1 MPPCAHRG
9 TLVGL
14 EVIVSAVETARD
26 EAAPVVATSRR
37 VGPGRA
43 LACKVLIVTSMPN
56 EASIELVESW
66 QRLGLDAELASGAEA
81 LAAYRP
87 GDRVIGRLDVLPT
100 LDGVEPGMLAL
111 LLLERR
117 GARLVNTAG
126 SLLRAHDKLRAGRL
140 LTSLGL
146 PHPATRPV
154 ATIDAAAA
162 LEPPFVLKP
171 RFGSWGK
178 SVYRCDTRASQAT
191 CLDEIE
197 TTPWFRRHGAL
208 VQELIPPLGHDL
220 RVLVADG
227 RVVGAIERIAAE
239 GEWRTN
245 ISLGGTSRPSRPSSD
260 AAELA
265 RTAAVVVGT
274 DLVGVDLL
282 PLATGG
288 HLVLE
293 LNGAV
298 DFDHDYSLGTLDV
311 FAEVADALD
320 LVPWAV

>member
-1 MPPCAHRG
+1 MPRGTRRG
-9 TLVGL
+9 TLVGR
-14 EVIVSAVETARD
+14 EVFVSAVETARD
-26 EAAPVVATSRR
+26 EAAPVVAVSRR
-37 VGPGRA
+37 VYPGRRA
-43 LACKVLIVTSMPN
+43 LAGKVLIVTSAPN
-56 EASIELVESW
+56 DASIELVESW
-66 QRLGLDAELASGAEA
+66 QRLGLDAELVSGAGA
-81 LAAYRP
+81 LASYRA

-126 SLLRAHDKLRAGRL
+126 SLLRAHDKLRAGRI
-140 LTSLGL
+140 LTSLRL

-162 LEPPFVLKP
+162 LTPPFVLKP

-178 SVYRCDTRASQAT
+178 CVYRCDTRASLAA
-191 CLDEIE
+191 CLEEIE
-197 TTPWFRRHGAL
+197 STSWFRRHGAL
-208 VQELIPPLGHDL
+208 VQDLIAPLGHDL

-227 RVVGAIERIAAE
+227 RVVGAIQRVAAE

-298 DFDHDYSLGTLDV
+298 DFDHDYSLGSLDV
-311 FAEVADALD
+311 FDEVAEALE
-320 LVPWAV
+320 LVP